1 MKLFTKNT
9 FRNLALAVLGAAALS
24 ACGGAGSCATC
35 TTPTPAPGDLTL
47 KIEAPTQYP
56 AGLATPIEASLTMT
70 NTSSVDANNLVYN
83 IPLPNQTGNYTGVV
97 ITPNA
102 GIGSQS
108 GACTNIAAGASCTFS
123 ATIAAYAN
131 PGSFTVTATPNGS
144 TSSATKATQA
154 GKSLQAGGSISVT
167 ANLGLVDVPNTSN
180 EYYVLPSDQT
190 VQGSTGSPSTVYVSV
205 WVKQAGAGLN
215 SLKLVDELGTDLT
228 YVAVGTPSYAL
239 NSVNS
244 YKVTIPAGKTI
255 QHIQVLSNTC
265 TTLNNGENNNT
276 ACSNDADVNLAQS
289 GVGILAIQPNYFQ
302 MSSSHE
308 SQVVTLQNV
317 GTANITAMQMPVIAA
332 PFNVAPNSNT
342 CTSNLAIG
350 ASCKLT
356 LIYTPGSTSGQGSY
370 VVNYNNGTSA
380 VNTTAT
386 IPYAGSGPAPYA
398 ILTASPTS
406 FSLSESHPLQ
416 RITVTN
422 TGTAVATGITLPTLT
437 APLTESVGFTTC
449 TAGSSL
455 PIGSSCSYAVYIDY
469 TQAQSAGRESVTF
482 SYNNGQSAQTTSV
495 AVDWSQYI
503 LPQIGFINACE
514 VLRSGS
520 SAGSIADNSNA
531 SCMPITVSIPESV
544 TSDVLITM
552 SIPQSSVDG
561 YYFASGYGAT
571 PQSSLTDC
579 TVQAGRT
586 SCDSALKLCVG
597 VNSSGESMTV
607 TATAS
612 GYVESSTVVLAQS
625 NPPQKYI
632 FVTSATYNGDLKTA
646 GNGTDGFDGANKL
659 CQAAANA
666 GSVTSGLNSTWKAML
681 STNNAT
687 KTCQFYKNTNSQ
699 YLGKAIGGD
708 FVGLLAIPNADAG
721 AYINKD
727 ENTNTV
733 DSNYIFTGWDGQ
745 NCNNWTSNLRY
756 DKAGLGSSMDNSN
769 GWWGRGSTGC
779 SYTAYTR
786 LYCVQQ

>member
-9 FRNLALAVLGAAALS
+9 FRNLALSALSAAVLS

-56 AGLATPIEASLTMT
+56 AGVAVTAYLTMM
-70 NTSSVDANNLVYN
+70 NTSNTNGTNLVYTV
-83 IPLPNQTGNYTGVV
+83 PSATNYTGVT
-97 ITPNA
+97 ITPDANGA
-102 GIGSQS
+102 GQNC
-108 GACTNIAAGASCTFS
+108 ANIAAGASCTF
-123 ATIAAYAN
+123 TAAIPAGST

-190 VQGSTGSPSTVYVSV
+190 VQGSTGSVYVSV

-215 SLKLVDELGTDLT
+215 SLKLVDEAGVELS

-265 TTLNNGENNNT
+265 TTVNNGENNNT

-302 MSSSHE
+302 MSLSHE

-332 PFNVAPNSNT
+332 PFSVAPNSNT

-386 IPYAGSGPAPYA
+386 IPYVGSGPAPYA
-398 ILTASPTS
+398 ILTTTPTS
-406 FSLSESHPLQ
+406 FSLSESHPFQ

-571 PQSSLTDC
+571 PQSSSTDC

-733 DSNYIFTGWDGQ
+733 DSIYIFTGWDGQ

-756 DKAGLGSSMDNSN
+756 DKAGLGRSMDNSN
-769 GWWGRGSTGC
+769 GWWGSGSTGC